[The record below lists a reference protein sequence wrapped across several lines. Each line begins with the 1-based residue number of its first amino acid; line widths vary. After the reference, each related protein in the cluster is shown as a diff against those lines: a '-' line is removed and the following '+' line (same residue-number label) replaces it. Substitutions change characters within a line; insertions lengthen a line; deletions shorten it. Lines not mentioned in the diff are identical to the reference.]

1 MHAFL
6 DHPGPIPFAHRG
18 GAGDHPEN
26 TMAAFAAAMALGFR
40 YLETD
45 VHATADGVLLAF
57 HDDRLDR
64 VTDGHGV
71 VAEQP
76 WSAVAA
82 ARVGGTEP
90 IVRLDD
96 LLEAWPDA
104 RLNLDPK
111 HDAAVGPLVEAIVRH
126 RAIDRA
132 CIGSFSMRRL
142 ARIRRALG
150 PALCTSLG
158 PPEVLAVRLA
168 AWRVAGAGGL
178 ATRGGGACLQVPVRE
193 RALPIVDAATVAA
206 AHRLGL
212 PVHVWTVDDAAEI
225 ERLLD
230 LGVDG
235 IMSDHPAV
243 LRDVLVRRGAWYGT

>member
-26 TMAAFAAAMALGFR
+26 TMAAFAAAVALGFG

-57 HDDRLDR
+57 HDDRLER
-64 VTDGHGV
+64 VTDGRGI
-71 VAEQP
+71 VADLP
-76 WSAVAA
+76 WPTVHA

-96 LLEAWPDA
+96 LLAAWPDV

-111 HDAAVGPLVEAIVRH
+111 HDAAAAPLVDAIRRH
-126 RAIDRA
+126 GAIDRV
-132 CIGSFSMRRL
+132 CVGSFSMRRL
-142 ARIRRALG
+142 ARIRAALG

-168 AWRVAGAGGL
+168 AWRVPGAERL
-178 ATRGGGACLQVPVRE
+178 AVRGGGACLQVPVRE
-193 RALPIVDAATVAA
+193 HGFPIVDRATVTA

-212 PVHVWTVDDAAEI
+212 PVHVWTVDDPAEM

-235 IMSDHPAV
+235 IMSDRPLV
-243 LRDVLVRRGAWYGT
+243 LRDVLARRGAWHGT

>member
-1 MHAFL
+1 
-6 DHPGPIPFAHRG
+6 
-18 GAGDHPEN
+18 
-26 TMAAFAAAMALGFR
+26 MAAFAAAVAMGFR

-71 VAEQP
+71 VAELS
-76 WSAVAA
+76 WSTVRA
-82 ARVGGTEP
+82 ARVAGTDP

-96 LLEAWPDA
+96 LLDAWPEV

-111 HDAAVGPLVEAIVRH
+111 HDAAVRPLVEAIRRH
-126 RAIDRA
+126 GAIDRV
-132 CIGSFSMRRL
+132 CVGSFSMRRV
-142 ARIRRALG
+142 ARFRRLLG
-150 PALCTSLG
+150 PALCTSLA

-168 AWRVAGAGGL
+168 AWRLPGAGGL

-193 RALPIVDAATVAA
+193 GVIPVVDRATVAT

-212 PVHVWTVDDAAEI
+212 PVHVWTVDDAVEM

-235 IMSDHPAV
+235 IMSDRPAV
-243 LRDVLVRRGAWYGT
+243 LRDVLVRRGAWHGT

>member
-1 MHAFL
+1 
-6 DHPGPIPFAHRG
+6 
-18 GAGDHPEN
+18 
-26 TMAAFAAAMALGFR
+26 MAAFASAVALGFR

-64 VTDGHGV
+64 VTDGRGV
-71 VAEQP
+71 VAELP
-76 WSAVAA
+76 WSVVRTAQ
-82 ARVGGTEP
+82 VGGTDP

-96 LLEAWPDA
+96 LLDAWPDA

-111 HDAAVGPLVEAIVRH
+111 HDAAVRPLVEAIRRH
-126 RAIDRA
+126 GAIDRV
-132 CIGSFSMRRL
+132 CVGSFSMRRV
-142 ARIRRALG
+142 ARIRRLLG
-150 PALCTSLG
+150 PALCTSLA

-168 AWRVAGAGGL
+168 AWRLPGAGGL

-193 RALPIVDAATVAA
+193 GIVPVVDRATVVT

-212 PVHVWTVDDAAEI
+212 PVHVWTVDDPAEMD
-225 ERLLD
+225 RLLE

-235 IMSDHPAV
+235 IMSDRPVV
-243 LRDVLVRRGAWYGT
+243 LRDVLVLRGAWHGT